1 VVVGK
6 HNTHRTHRFSTIAT
20 VLNNAAPE
28 QTNPSRLIG
37 QFISIDR
44 IGALSG
50 AALVVVANAAV
61 VRAPGIW
68 ATLPFLGFLVAA
80 LGFAGRLL
88 REQRVVASLVAVAV
102 GNWVVAI
109 AIAGLLPFMWP
120 VMVLTVLMP
129 LLLATPHL
137 DVRPLVWM
145 IAAGSLVGGL
155 VAIVGLLSDDGG
167 VLPDID
173 DGAELALVT
182 GSLVAHTV
190 PIALLV
196 WQQKQVQSAALT
208 EAEYL
213 NDELRT
219 SEQALAASRRRVVEA
234 SDNERSRI
242 ERDLHDGA
250 QQRLVAVRL
259 HLQLLADAEAAPDND
274 RLGEL
279 ADELGEALGELR
291 ELAYGIYPPVLQTGG
306 LSEALAE
313 VARRSA
319 SHIDLD
325 VSSAGR
331 YEPAVETALYF
342 TALEALSNATKH
354 APDAAVSIRLAETER
369 NGSTLITLE
378 IIDDG
383 PGFQQT
389 TPAASRGLLNMN
401 DRVRAVDGDF
411 TIDAAPGQGVR
422 VIATIPIR

>member
-1 VVVGK
+1 MV
-6 HNTHRTHRFSTIAT
+6 RT
-20 VLNNAAPE
+20 P
-28 QTNPSRLIG
+28 NPSRLIG

-50 AALVVVANAAV
+50 AALVVVANATV

-68 ATLPFLGFLVAA
+68 ATLPFLAILVAA
-80 LGFAGRLL
+80 LGFAERLL
-88 REQRVVASLVAVAV
+88 SEQRIVASLIAIAA
-102 GNWVVAI
+102 GNWVVAV
-109 AIAGLLPFMWP
+109 AIAALLPFMWP

-145 IAAGSLVGGL
+145 IAAGSIIGGL
-155 VAIVGLLSDDGG
+155 VSIVGLLSDDGG

-173 DGAELALVT
+173 DAAELALVT

-190 PIALLV
+190 PNALLV

-208 EAEYL
+208 EAEFL

-259 HLQLLADAEAAPDND
+259 HLQMLADAEAAPDHD
-274 RLGEL
+274 RLSHL

-319 SHIDLD
+319 SHVDLD
-325 VSSAGR
+325 VSSVGR

-354 APDAAVSIRLAETER
+354 APEAAVKIRLAETR
-369 NGSTLITLE
+369 HNGSAHVTLE
-378 IIDDG
+378 VADDG
-383 PGFQQT
+383 PGFQHPSPVT
-389 TPAASRGLLNMN
+389 SRGLLNMN
-401 DRVRAVDGDF
+401 DRIRAVDGDF
-411 TIDAAPGQGVR
+411 TIDTGPGNGVR
-422 VIATIPIR
+422 VVASIPVRS

>member
-1 VVVGK
+1 MSE
-6 HNTHRTHRFSTIAT
+6 HAN
-20 VLNNAAPE
+20 PP
-28 QTNPSRLIG
+28 NPSRLIG

-50 AALVVVANAAV
+50 AALVIVVNAAV
-61 VRAPGIW
+61 VQAPGIW
-68 ATLPFLGFLVAA
+68 ATLPFLAFLVAA

-88 REQRVVASLVAVAV
+88 RDHRLVASLIAIAV

-155 VAIVGLLSDDGG
+155 VSIVGLLSDDGG

-173 DGAELALVT
+173 DTAELALVT
-182 GSLVAHTV
+182 GALVAHTV

-196 WQQKQVQSAALT
+196 WQQKQVQSAALS
-208 EAEYL
+208 EAEFL
-213 NDELRT
+213 NQELRT
-219 SEQALAASRRRVVEA
+219 SEHALAASRRRVVEA
-234 SDNERSRI
+234 GDNERSRI

-259 HLQLLADAEAAPDND
+259 HLQLLADAESAPDNG
-274 RLGEL
+274 RLGQL
-279 ADELGEALGELR
+279 ANELGEALGELR

-319 SHIDLD
+319 SRIDLD
-325 VSSAGR
+325 VSSVSR
-331 YEPAVETALYF
+331 YEQAIETALYF

-354 APDAAVSIRLAETER
+354 APEAAVRIRLAETTSSGAL
-369 NGSTLITLE
+369 NLTLE
-378 IIDDG
+378 VADDG

-389 TPAASRGLLNMN
+389 LPVSSRGLLNMN
-401 DRVRAVDGDF
+401 DRIRAVDGDF
-411 TIDAAPGQGVR
+411 TIDSAPGQGVR
-422 VIATIPIR
+422 VVASIPFES